1 MRWNARCAVGW
12 REEAM
17 GAAMSKGRR
26 VTLKKGTGSQMRKL
40 VLAVAKNIASGKAF
54 ALGLGEIQLH
64 SSLIEPLNAE
74 IQLIS
79 ERPAVQQGAVARL
92 APQDAFSQAG
102 SEWPAVLG
110 DLKFTV
116 VQQNGATVVKVT
128 SSQPVREPFLDFI
141 VQLQWPSGR
150 LLREYTVLLDPPM
163 FSGEKAAPIAA
174 PIASAP
180 TSPSPSPAPAAAP
193 AAETPAAVPSKP
205 KSTTPAPS
213 VSSSRPAAAT
223 PVTRPAVG
231 PNGYGPTQR
240 ADTAWA
246 VANQVR
252 PDPSVTV
259 QQAMLALLEANPEAF
274 YSHNVNNLIAGHVL
288 RIPAREL
295 MTAVSAVDAER
306 EVTRQFQ
313 QWRQTKSGVPVTAEA
328 PAVTKSGSAAD
339 ASASTP
345 AKGEQASRLRLAA
358 PGASAA
364 TAPGAGGGKDIDKLH
379 NDLAIALE
387 SADAA
392 RRENEELRSR
402 LGALEGQINSMQR
415 LLTLKDGTLADM
427 QKQPGAATATPP
439 PPTPPA
445 AEAPSAPAPAE
456 GPVPATPKPP
466 VTPAAPAETP
476 PQSFNPFD
484 NPALLAAAGG
494 GVLLLLALAWLIERR
509 RREGAT
515 SEAARLEPIVAHASA
530 TAAAAQ
536 ATRANTVESAVA
548 AADAASLNPQMG
560 AVAEEVARGV
570 EGAGAETANALD
582 MLHTAEGDIDPV
594 VEAAVYLAYRR
605 YQQAEALLQAALATQ
620 PPRLELKVKLLEI
633 YYAARNTDSFRSVA
647 ESLHNDLW
655 RNPDDALWQR
665 VVTMG
670 AELLPD
676 HILFA
681 GGADAKVP
689 GAPMTAGA
697 GAALFAAGDAA
708 AKVADGELPPA
719 PQEDFLGLGAGD
731 TAAARISGGEESLD
745 LDLNLGA
752 QQAEITHG
760 GDGLDDTVRGA
771 AGVVPDIETGKDAVA
786 ATGTDKSPSSSWQ
799 TEPALSDFGMDFNL
813 DDADVVGTKLDLA
826 RAYIDMGDHDSARDI
841 LKEVM
846 SEGNPQQKQEAQTLS
861 QQLA

>member
-1 MRWNARCAVGW
+1 
-12 REEAM
+12 
-17 GAAMSKGRR
+17 
-26 VTLKKGTGSQMRKL
+26 MRKL
-40 VLAVAKNIASGKAF
+40 VLAVAVAMASGKAF

-64 SSLIEPLNAE
+64 SSLNEPLNAE

-79 ERPAVQQGAVARL
+79 ERPAELQGAVVRL

-102 SEWPAVLG
+102 IEWPAVLG
-110 DLKFTV
+110 DLKFNV

-180 TSPSPSPAPAAAP
+180 TSPAPSPAPAAAP
-193 AAETPAAVPSKP
+193 AAETPAVIPSKP

-213 VSSSRPAAAT
+213 ASSSRPAAAT

-252 PDPSVTV
+252 PDSSVTV

-274 YSHNVNNLIAGHVL
+274 YSHNVNNLIAGHIL

-295 MTAVSAVDAER
+295 MTAVSAADAER
-306 EVTRQFQ
+306 EVNRQYQ
-313 QWRQTKSGVPVTAEA
+313 QWRQAKSGAPVTAEA
-328 PAVTKSGSAAD
+328 PAATKPGSGAD
-339 ASASTP
+339 ASASAP

-358 PGASAA
+358 PDTSTA
-364 TAPGAGGGKDIDKLH
+364 TAPGARGGKDIDKLH

-427 QKQPGAATATPP
+427 QKQSGAATETPP
-439 PPTPPA
+439 PATPPA
-445 AEAPSAPAPAE
+445 AETPSATAPAE
-456 GPVPATPKPP
+456 APVPMPAKPKPA
-466 VTPAAPAETP
+466 VKPAAPAETP

-484 NPALLAAAGG
+484 NPALLAAASG
-494 GVLLLLALAWLIERR
+494 GVLLLLALAWLIVRR

-515 SEAARLEPIVAHASA
+515 SEEARLEPIVAQASA
-530 TAAAAQ
+530 TAAQ
-536 ATRANTVESAVA
+536 TTRANTVESAVA
-548 AADAASLNPQMG
+548 AAEEASLNPQMG

-570 EGAGAETANALD
+570 EGTGAETASDLD
-582 MLHTAEGDIDPV
+582 MMHTAEGDIDPV
-594 VEAAVYLAYRR
+594 VEADVYLAYRR
-605 YQQAEALLQAALATQ
+605 YQQAEALIQAALAKQ
-620 PPRLELKVKLLEI
+620 PQRLELKVKLLEI
-633 YYAARNTDSFRSVA
+633 YYAARNTESFRSVA

-655 RNPDDALWQR
+655 QNPDDALWQR

-689 GAPMTAGA
+689 GAPMSTAGA

-708 AKVADGELPPA
+708 AKVADGELPPT
-719 PQEDFLGLGAGD
+719 PQEDFLGLGTDG
-731 TAAARISGGEESLD
+731 TAAARTPGGEESLD

-752 QQAEITHG
+752 QQAEITRGG

-771 AGVVPDIETGKDAVA
+771 AGVVPDIETGKDVA
-786 ATGTDKSPSSSWQ
+786 AASGTAPAIGGQDKPAGSPWQ

-813 DDADVVGTKLDLA
+813 DDADFLAGTDVVGTKLDLA

>member
-40 VLAVAKNIASGKAF
+40 VLAVAVAMASGKAF

-64 SSLIEPLNAE
+64 SSLNEPLNAE

-79 ERPAVQQGAVARL
+79 ERPAELQGAVVRL

-102 SEWPAVLG
+102 IEWPAVLG
-110 DLKFTV
+110 DLKFNV

-180 TSPSPSPAPAAAP
+180 PSPAPSPAPAAAP
-193 AAETPAAVPSKP
+193 AAETPAVIPSKP

-213 VSSSRPAAAT
+213 ASSSRPAAAT

-252 PDPSVTV
+252 PDSSVTV
-259 QQAMLALLEANPEAF
+259 QQAMLALLEANPEAL
-274 YSHNVNNLIAGHVL
+274 YRPPAPNLIAGHIL

-295 MTAVSAVDAER
+295 MTAVSAADAER
-306 EVTRQFQ
+306 EVNRQYQ
-313 QWRQTKSGVPVTAEA
+313 QWRQAKSGAPVTAEA
-328 PAVTKSGSAAD
+328 PAATKPGSGAD
-339 ASASTP
+339 ASASAP

-358 PGASAA
+358 PDTSTAP
-364 TAPGAGGGKDIDKLH
+364 APGARGGKDIDKLH

-415 LLTLKDGTLADM
+415 LLTLKDGPLAA
-427 QKQPGAATATPP
+427 KQQQSGAATETPP
-439 PPTPPA
+439 PATPPA
-445 AEAPSAPAPAE
+445 AETPSATAPAE
-456 GPVPATPKPP
+456 APVPMPAKPKPA
-466 VTPAAPAETP
+466 VKPAAPAETP

-484 NPALLAAAGG
+484 NPALLAAASG
-494 GVLLLLALAWLIERR
+494 GVLLLLALAK
-509 RREGAT
+509 
-515 SEAARLEPIVAHASA
+515 
-530 TAAAAQ
+530 Q
-536 ATRANTVESAVA
+536 
-548 AADAASLNPQMG
+548 PQ
-560 AVAEEVARGV
+560 
-570 EGAGAETANALD
+570 
-582 MLHTAEGDIDPV
+582 
-594 VEAAVYLAYRR
+594 
-605 YQQAEALLQAALATQ
+605 
-620 PPRLELKVKLLEI
+620 RLELKVKLLEI
-633 YYAARNTDSFRSVA
+633 YYAARNTESFRSVA

-655 RNPDDALWQR
+655 QNPDDALWQR

-689 GAPMTAGA
+689 GAPMSTAGA

-708 AKVADGELPPA
+708 AKVADGELPPT
-719 PQEDFLGLGAGD
+719 PQEDFLGLGTDG
-731 TAAARISGGEESLD
+731 TAAARTPGGEESLD

-752 QQAEITHG
+752 QQAEIARGG
-760 GDGLDDTVRGA
+760 GDGLDVTVRGA
-771 AGVVPDIETGKDAVA
+771 AGVVPDIETGKDVA
-786 ATGTDKSPSSSWQ
+786 AASGTAPAIGGQDKPAGSPWQ

-813 DDADVVGTKLDLA
+813 DDADFLAGTDVVGTKLDLA